1 MEIMSTLRFLPVI
14 LLFPIL
20 FAACGRSELIR
31 IRMLAPVNEDKK
43 DHAIFTDTESSPFTP
58 TITNKNIGGSLYFLL
73 KSIGL
78 GYTTVTTKF
87 EKTGTNL
94 KETTTLKTN
103 FADVAFGIGENYS
116 FMWGAGIMT
125 GGEQKRFFDY
135 NDKGTNQQGN
145 KPLSMDNYLGGHSL
159 FFVLGHHGF
168 GFETLLGYRMNFI
181 KSRLDDSEGEIHSH
195 MGKSPTDTGEVVSYE
210 SPDIRLTTAQVQL
223 GIGFTF

>member
-1 MEIMSTLRFLPVI
+1 MSTLRFLPVI
-14 LLFPIL
+14 LFFTIL
-20 FAACGRSELIR
+20 VGACGRSEMIR
-31 IRMLAPVNEDKK
+31 IRLLAPVSEAKK
-43 DHAIFTDTESSPFTP
+43 DHSILTDTNESSTP
-58 TITNKNIGGSLYFLL
+58 IYTNTSSGGSLYFLL

-87 EKTGTNL
+87 EKTSTKL

-116 FMWGAGIMT
+116 FMWGAGILT
-125 GGEQKRFFDY
+125 GGERKTELDY
-135 NDKGTNQQGN
+135 GN
-145 KPLSMDNYLGGHSL
+145 YAPFELSNNYLGGHSL

-181 KSRLDDSEGEIHSH
+181 KSEFDDSGTNIPTNY
-195 MGKSPTDTGEVVSYE
+195 MAKSPTDKEVSYE
-210 SPDIRLTTAQVQL
+210 SNKISLTTAQVQL

>member
-1 MEIMSTLRFLPVI
+1 MSVLRFLTLI
-14 LLFPIL
+14 LLFTTL
-20 FAACGRSELIR
+20 LGACGRSDLIR
-31 IRMLAPVNEDKK
+31 IRLLAPVSEEKK
-43 DHAIFTDTESSPFTP
+43 DHSILTNTNESSTP
-58 TITNKNIGGSLYFLL
+58 TYTNTSSGGSLYFLL

-87 EKTGTNL
+87 EKTGTNPTATNL

-116 FMWGAGIMT
+116 FMWGAGILT
-125 GGEQKRFFDY
+125 GGERITELDY
-135 NDKGTNQQGN
+135 DNNVPFKLTN
-145 KPLSMDNYLGGHSL
+145 NYLGGHSL

-181 KSRLDDSEGEIHSH
+181 KSEFDDSDTNIPTNY
-195 MGKSPTDTGEVVSYE
+195 MAKSPTDKQVSYE

>member
-1 MEIMSTLRFLPVI
+1 MSAIRLLALI
-14 LLFPIL
+14 LLCTIL
-20 FAACGRSELIR
+20 LGACGRSDLIR
-31 IRMLAPVNEDKK
+31 IRLLAPVSEAKK
-43 DHAIFTDTESSPFTP
+43 DHSILTDTNESSTP
-58 TITNKNIGGSLYFLL
+58 IYTNTSSGGSLYFLL

-78 GYTTVTTKF
+78 GYTTVTTNF

-116 FMWGAGIMT
+116 FMWGAGILT
-125 GGEQKRFFDY
+125 GGERITELDY
-135 NDKGTNQQGN
+135 DNNVLFKLTN
-145 KPLSMDNYLGGHSL
+145 NYLGGHSL

-181 KSRLDDSEGEIHSH
+181 KSEFDDSGTNIPTNY
-195 MGKSPTDTGEVVSYE
+195 MAKSPTDKEVSYE
-210 SPDIRLTTAQVQL
+210 SNKISLTTAQVQL

>member
-1 MEIMSTLRFLPVI
+1 MSTLRYLPVI
-14 LLFPIL
+14 LLFTIL
-20 FAACGRSELIR
+20 VGACGRSEMIR
-31 IRMLAPVNEDKK
+31 VRLLAPVSEAKK
-43 DHAIFTDTESSPFTP
+43 DHSILTDTNESSTP
-58 TITNKNIGGSLYFLL
+58 TYTNTSSGSSLYFLL
-73 KSIGL
+73 KSIGF
-78 GYTTVTTKF
+78 GYTEVTTKF
-87 EKTGTNL
+87 EKTGDNL
-94 KETTTLKTN
+94 IETTTLKTN

-116 FMWGAGIMT
+116 FMWGAGILT
-125 GGEQKRFFDY
+125 GGEQERYLWYK
-135 NDKGTNQQGN
+135 DKGT
-145 KPLSMDNYLGGHSL
+145 KPLSIDNYLGGHSL